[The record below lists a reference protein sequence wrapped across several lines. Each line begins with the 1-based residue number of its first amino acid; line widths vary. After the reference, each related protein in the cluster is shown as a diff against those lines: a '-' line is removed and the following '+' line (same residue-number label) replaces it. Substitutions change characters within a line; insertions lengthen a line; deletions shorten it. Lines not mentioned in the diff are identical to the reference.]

1 MNDLVLA
8 VVVIVG
14 SYLVGSVPSSYLVA
28 RYVGGIDIRDYG
40 SGNVGASNLATHVSR
55 MWAVPVVLYDVVAKG
70 SLPILVASDK
80 VFDLGMGVA
89 VLAAIAAMV
98 GHNWP
103 IFLGFSGGRG
113 VSVGIGSVGALGVPL
128 LILWGSVPAILITM
142 SPWKDSAVAWLL
154 GSALLPIWAVIAG
167 YDVWVVVFCIG
178 FTVVTVLRRATT
190 GSWQNALAGQE
201 GLTMWRL
208 LINRVVFDR
217 DIASREAWISQRPA
231 S

>member
-40 SGNVGASNLATHVSR
+40 SGNVGASNLATHMSR

-128 LILWGSVPAILITM
+128 LILWGSIPAILITM

-154 GSALLPIWAVIAG
+154 GSALLPIWAVMAG

-178 FTVVTVLRRATT
+178 FTVVTVIRRATT